1 MSSPRQ
7 TDLVTYHLY
16 LYFAKGYK
24 KTLFHTISSLGKAT
38 LNLRRQVR
46 FAPNS
51 QVQSPIREGE
61 KRGLISSTA
70 TGNRGY
76 RLFRYTKI
84 LKIY

>member
-38 LNLRRQVR
+38 LNLRR
-46 FAPNS
+46 
-51 QVQSPIREGE
+51 
-61 KRGLISSTA
+61 
-70 TGNRGY
+70 
-76 RLFRYTKI
+76 
-84 LKIY
+84 